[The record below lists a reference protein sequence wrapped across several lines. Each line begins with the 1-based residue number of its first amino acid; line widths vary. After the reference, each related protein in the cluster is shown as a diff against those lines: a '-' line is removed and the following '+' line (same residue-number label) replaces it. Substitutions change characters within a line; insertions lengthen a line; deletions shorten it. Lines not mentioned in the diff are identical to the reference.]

1 MEEAQ
6 GFLSVGVGETSATNV
21 RSLSMFY
28 HDAKHVSRGTKPHT
42 ICSSYSFAI
51 LKPQVFSGSDSNWG
65 FHGDSDVEAIKKA
78 RVTRASTKGK
88 GKRPSGST
96 VPSVSLDGVS
106 FHTKECAS
114 LWKFIVKKNI
124 VNEKELSVCTQ

>member
-51 LKPQVFSGSDSNWG
+51 LKPQVFSESSQ
-65 FHGDSDVEAIKKA
+65 AIL
-78 RVTRASTKGK
+78 T
-88 GKRPSGST
+88 
-96 VPSVSLDGVS
+96 
-106 FHTKECAS
+106 
-114 LWKFIVKKNI
+114 LWKAFVHFRKCFKKG
-124 VNEKELSVCTQ
+124 L